1 MEFNTIDMFVDF
13 SVRNMVLDPDEN
25 SLMQASWNISFLSHE
40 KDVYINFSSFNHYE
54 ILVKK
59 LVSHIFHDGP
69 FHTPCLKKGSRIWDA
84 PLCNNSHHQ
93 DYSVLVGIC
102 YKPSLANLTPARSM
116 TKYGRQHQTVK
127 QFLLFLLFW
136 SQRYS
141 R

>member
-69 FHTPCLKKGSRIWDA
+69 FHTPCLKRVVEFGMPLFATTATTRI
-84 PLCNNSHHQ
+84 
-93 DYSVLVGIC
+93 I
-102 YKPSLANLTPARSM
+102 
-116 TKYGRQHQTVK
+116 
-127 QFLLFLLFW
+127 QF
-136 SQRYS
+136 
-141 R
+141 